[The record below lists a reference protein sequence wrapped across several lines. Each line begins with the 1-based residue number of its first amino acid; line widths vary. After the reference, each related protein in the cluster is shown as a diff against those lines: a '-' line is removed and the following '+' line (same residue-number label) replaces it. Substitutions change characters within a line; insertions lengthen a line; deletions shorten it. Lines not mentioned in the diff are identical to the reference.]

1 MVRRT
6 LLLATVLANLLFIS
20 APAVAAPL
28 SISFETFPG
37 PDGVLGTPDD
47 VPSFGSITPLRNE
60 YASIGLTFTAGT
72 LFQASFFDGNPANH
86 FLSSTNPVAALSVP
100 VFGISIDSY
109 SYWDAT
115 IRAFNSTGEL
125 IASTTLL
132 NPNAGSQFLRG
143 TLSLTTNERIYG
155 FSVTPNN
162 PNWILNLDNLVLNV
176 DAGAVAVPEPSPL
189 LLFPLAL
196 GLLGAARVRAR
207 RKS

>member
-1 MVRRT
+1 MVCRT
-6 LLLATVLANLLFIS
+6 LLLATVLANLLFLT
-20 APAVAAPL
+20 APAMAAPV

-47 VPSFGSITPLRNE
+47 VPSFDNSIRPLRDE
-60 YASIGLTFTAGT
+60 YASVGLTFTAGT
-72 LFQASFFDGNPANH
+72 LFKDGFFDGNPSNH
-86 FLSSTNPVAALSVP
+86 FLSSTNPVAVLSVP

-109 SYWDAT
+109 SYWNAT
-115 IRAFNSTGEL
+115 MRAFNHDGQI

-155 FSVTPNN
+155 FSIAPDN
-162 PNWILNLDNLVLNV
+162 PNRILNLDNLVLNV
-176 DAGAVAVPEPSPL
+176 DAVAVPEPSQW

-196 GLLGAARVRAR
+196 GLLGAARAR
-207 RKS
+207 RRS